1 MKAIPQTQTS
11 SADLIAS
18 CVLALE
24 MKQKQ
29 KQKQQSSST
38 GSRDVDA
45 CMDGGGA
52 NTAQR
57 WVNRACWMGRQ
68 WIPAASSTQQIT
80 QHQHHPHP
88 YLGGHQPVM
97 AVGHHLCLASA
108 SSATTYCR
116 ISRMPTNR
124 TPLSRTGAHGDSC
137 CWARCCLFA

>member
-11 SADLIAS
+11 SADLIAP

-29 KQKQQSSST
+29 KHQSSSA

-68 WIPAASSTQQIT
+68 WIK
-80 QHQHHPHP
+80 
-88 YLGGHQPVM
+88 
-97 AVGHHLCLASA
+97 
-108 SSATTYCR
+108 
-116 ISRMPTNR
+116 
-124 TPLSRTGAHGDSC
+124 LSRSSFFTFDINFTFDP
-137 CWARCCLFA
+137 L

>member
-29 KQKQQSSST
+29 KQQSSST
-38 GSRDVDA
+38 GSRDVD
-45 CMDGGGA
+45 DGGGA

-68 WIPAASSTQQIT
+68 WIP
-80 QHQHHPHP
+80 
-88 YLGGHQPVM
+88 
-97 AVGHHLCLASA
+97 
-108 SSATTYCR
+108 SATR
-116 ISRMPTNR
+116 DIVN
-124 TPLSRTGAHGDSC
+124 
-137 CWARCCLFA
+137 

>member
-1 MKAIPQTQTS
+1 MKAIPQIQTS

-29 KQKQQSSST
+29 QFSST

-52 NTAQR
+52 NTAWR

-68 WIPAASSTQQIT
+68 WIPAASSTQIT

-88 YLGGHQPVM
+88 YLGG
-97 AVGHHLCLASA
+97 GHHLCLASA

-124 TPLSRTGAHGDSC
+124 TSLSRTGTHGDSC
-137 CWARCCLFA
+137 CCARCCTYSPDVFGISVRI